1 MQGLGQGLEGFRRG
15 DMVEIQGPAG
25 SGMPPFALVRHALLV
40 ISLSSHSLP
49 VVISSPFLRCTDVEM
64 PLLLS
69 AHVRA
74 GKTEVLSFLILTHA
88 LPYQTTFY
96 PRSSSTHR
104 EFETPLLLGG
114 HCQSV
119 LVFTVDTS
127 GFSLVRL
134 AALLRAHI
142 STKYALASSQ
152 KWGELYAPA
161 QRDAWVGVRIQI
173 EAIVQKTLGRVRVCA
188 IGGGDSWTLAAA
200 LGRVEQVVMEE
211 FDDDEELGL
220 VCVDGFGSGA
230 WSDTIAALAKTR
242 HASSVGLQDA
252 LASSPMYHVLD
263 ALTAIRQLFSPLV
276 ILTTQLLPLPA
287 GRTTHLPYPYTHP
300 FPASRKSTAEAPVYL
315 RPAPDGILPITHLVT
330 LHPTRP
336 DSVSTQRGLSAALWD
351 EEKRKESS
359 GRLLLTG
366 TLKIVGDGGRE
377 SAWEGKISAKGKMA

>member
-1 MQGLGQGLEGFRRG
+1 
-15 DMVEIQGPAG
+15 
-25 SGMPPFALVRHALLV
+25 
-40 ISLSSHSLP
+40 
-49 VVISSPFLRCTDVEM
+49 M

-74 GKTEVLSFLILTHA
+74 GKTELLSFLVLTHA
-88 LPYQTTFY
+88 LPYLTTLF

-134 AALLRAHI
+134 AALLRAYI
-142 STKYALASSQ
+142 STKYALASNQ

-161 QRDAWVGVRIQI
+161 QRDAWVGVKIQI

-188 IGGGDSWTLAAA
+188 IGGGDSWMLAAA

-220 VCVDGFGSGA
+220 VCVDGFGAGA
-230 WSDTIAALAKTR
+230 WSDTVAAMAKAT
-242 HASSVGLQDA
+242 HTSSVGQQDA

-287 GRTTHLPYPYTHP
+287 GRTTHLPYPYIHP
-300 FPASRKSTAEAPVYL
+300 FPAPRRSTAEAPVYP

-330 LHPTRP
+330 LHPTRLAF
-336 DSVSTQRGLSAALWD
+336 VSTQRGLSPSAALRD
-351 EEKRKESS
+351 EEKKRESS
-359 GRLLLTG
+359 ERLLLAG
-366 TLKIVGDGGRE
+366 TLKVVGDGGRE
-377 SAWEGKISAKGKMA
+377 SAWEGKIFAKGQMA